1 MAMELLVTSLQQ
13 SLSPVSGIPTDIKF
27 LFKVENDGVSSFK
40 ELRAHKLI
48 LALVSDVFKKGFYGD
63 FSEDGSIEIT
73 DTTHDSFKA
82 MINFIYNVNTDI
94 ILYDF
99 DILCSLYNLGEK
111 YNIKALK
118 KETLLA
124 ISNKGMTSE
133 EILGVCVLAE
143 QYSVHKELKET
154 LQMATAQSLSTIFK
168 GDLAKAID
176 FLAQLDI
183 DDSTPISA
191 KSFAQLIARLMK
203 IKPMVCH
210 NCKSSP
216 CLTGGI
222 TKENF
227 VPGAKVVS
235 CLQEGIPPNVINL
248 LSVDDRDNRIFFA
261 VDKSGRHCAYILKWY
276 VYHCRS

>member
-124 ISNKGMTSE
+124 ISNKGMPSE

-143 QYSVHKELKET
+143 QYSVHEELKET
-154 LQMATAQSLSTIFK
+154 LQMATAQSLSTIFE

-176 FLAQLDI
+176 FFAQRDI

-191 KSFAQLIARLMK
+191 KSLAQLIARLMK

-216 CLTGGI
+216 CLTGVRI

-227 VPGAKVVS
+227 VPGAKASNVHES
-235 CLQEGIPPNVINL
+235 IPPIVINL
-248 LSVDDRDNRIFFA
+248 LCLDDRDNRFFFA
-261 VDKSGRHCAYILKWY
+261 VDQSGRHCAYILKWY